1 MIEFEFAQI
10 MMHPCTMLSLILALD
25 LLFGDPIYIL
35 HPVRIIGKLLS
46 WYENIFVRIGKN
58 GRFGG
63 TCLVFLLLFSSLG
76 ICLCIFFLLSYIH
89 WSLGWLWS
97 LYLGWSTLALKDL
110 IKHAKNVSTAMKKGD
125 IDLTKYHVGM
135 LVGRDTKQMDFQA
148 CGRATV
154 ESVSENVND
163 GVIAPVFY
171 FCFFGITGMIFYKV
185 VNTIDSMIGYQNE
198 QYHDFGWCGAILDDL
213 LNWIPARLSWILLSL
228 SATILPG
235 LSGRDAFK
243 VGWKDYSKL
252 SSPNAGWSEATAAG
266 ALNIKLCGPVW
277 REGKLVKGLWLGN
290 KDKREGAT
298 YDDIQIMNKFAL
310 TTSLLGILLS
320 LVCLFFSGFKPFFG
334 I

>member
-1 MIEFEFAQI
+1 MIDLEFGEI
-10 MMHPCTMLSLILALD
+10 MMHPCTMLSIILALD
-25 LLFGDPIYIL
+25 LLFGDPSYSL

-46 WYENIFVRIGKN
+46 WYENILEKIDKNDKIG
-58 GRFGG
+58 GIF
-63 TCLVFLLLFSSLG
+63 LVFFLLLSSLG
-76 ICLCIFFLLSYIH
+76 ICLFIFFSLSFIH
-89 WSLGWLWS
+89 WSLGWLWY
-97 LYLGWSTLALKDL
+97 LYLGWSSLALRDL
-110 IKHAKNVSTAMKKGD
+110 IKHAKNVSAAMKEED

-171 FCFFGITGMIFYKV
+171 FCFFGVAGMIFYKV

-198 QYHDFGWCGAILDDL
+198 RYQDFGWCGATLDDL

-235 LSGRDAFK
+235 LSGKDAFRI
-243 VGWKDYSKL
+243 GWQDYSKL
-252 SSPNAGWSEATAAG
+252 PSPNAGWSEAAAAG
-266 ALNIKLCGPVW
+266 ALKIKLCGPLW
-277 REGKLVKGLWLGN
+277 RDGKLVNGLWLGSN
-290 KDKREGAT
+290 DTREGAT
-298 YDDIQIMNKFAL
+298 YSDIQIMNKFAL

-320 LVCLFFSGFKPFFG
+320 LACLFFSGFKPFFG